1 MLSVEMKRLYMCTV
15 TSNRYFF

>member
-1 MLSVEMKRLYMCTV
+1 MKRLYMCTV